1 MCKLLEK
8 IINHRLNWLLEKQSF
23 FSPHQNG
30 FRKNRS
36 TIDNLIEIKEDITQ
50 TFNNQQI
57 MVMVNLDIAKAYD
70 STWRHNILV
79 KLNKIVS
86 KGNFLNLIINFL
98 ENRTFRVR
106 ANNCLSDEFIQENGV
121 PQGSAL
127 SVSLFLIAINDITE
141 NCTHPV
147 KCNLY
152 ADDFNFW
159 CRSKS
164 KNTVQSLLQT
174 TANNLEN
181 WSKQTGFQF
190 SPEKSSCTIFT
201 KKKIVDALKITIDK
215 VEVPH
220 QNSVKILGVIF
231 DRRLSWSPYI
241 KLLKASSG
249 HSVKIIKIL
258 SHTSWGGETNTLIK
272 IHKVLIQSK
281 LNYGSSL
288 YRTASKSLLH
298 WLDSVNNCGLRM
310 ALGVF
315 RSCPVYSIYNLA
327 GEPIPDIK
335 RLELH
340 LKYLARSSK
349 SNNTIHK
356 KNNPSA

>member
-8 IINHRLNWLLEKQSF
+8 IINHRLNWLLEKHAF

-36 TIDNLIEIKEDITQ
+36 TIGNLIKIKEDITQ

-57 MVMVNLDIAKAYD
+57 MGMVNLDIAKAYD

-79 KLNKIVS
+79 KLNKIIS

-98 ENRTFRVR
+98 ESRTFRVK

-147 KCNLY
+147 KFKLY
-152 ADDFNFW
+152 ADAFNFR
-159 CRSKS
+159 CRSKF
-164 KNTVQSLLQT
+164 KNTVQSLLHT
-174 TANNLEN
+174 PANNLEN
-181 WSKQTGFQF
+181 WAKQTGFQF
-190 SPEKSSCTIFT
+190 SPKKSSCTLFT
-201 KKKIVDALKITIDK
+201 KKKNVNALKITIDK

-220 QNSVKILGVIF
+220 RNSVKILGVIF
-231 DRRLSWSPYI
+231 DRRLSWSSYI
-241 KLLKASSG
+241 KHLKSSTS

-258 SHTSWGGETNTLIK
+258 SHTSWGGETINTLIK

-288 YRTASKSLLH
+288 YRTASKSLLN
-298 WLDSVNNCGLRM
+298 WLDSVNNCSLRL

-335 RLELH
+335 GGL
-340 LKYLARSSK
+340 
-349 SNNTIHK
+349 
-356 KNNPSA
+356 